1 MRNDRAA
8 NISKPA
14 AADTHTSHS
23 AINILDL
30 DDKGLQQYRQHTV
43 STRVKAQ
50 TGYSVGLYDVNLAIK
65 AGELHCI
72 MGLSGSGK
80 STLIRHLN
88 RLIDPTT
95 GKIWVNTDM
104 RNDRAANISKPA
116 AADTHMSHSAIN
128 ILDLDDKGLQ
138 QYRQHTVS
146 MVFQHFGLMPHMTVL
161 QNVAYGLRVRKM
173 SVSERHEIARHWLA
187 EVGLPNLESS
197 YPDELSGGMQ
207 QRVGLARALATDNP
221 ILLMDEAFS
230 ALDPLIRGQ
239 LQDQLLELQARL
251 HKTIVFITH
260 DIDEAVK
267 VGQRI
272 SILNGGR
279 LVQTGTPNELRD
291 NPADDYVAQ
300 FMSAKH

>member
-1 MRNDRAA
+1 MDHIKLE
-8 NISKPA
+8 NISKIYNASPKQA
-14 AADTHTSHS
+14 QS
-23 AINILDL
+23 ALDL
-30 DDKGLQQYRQHTV
+30 LADGMD

-104 RNDRAANISKPA
+104 RNDKAANISKPA
-116 AADTHMSHSAIN
+116 AADTHTSHSAIN

-146 MVFQHFGLMPHMTVL
+146 MVFQHFGLMPHMTAL

-279 LVQTGTPNELRD
+279 LVQTGTPNEQRD

>member
-1 MRNDRAA
+1 MDHIKLE
-8 NISKPA
+8 NISKIYNASPKQA
-14 AADTHTSHS
+14 QS
-23 AINILDL
+23 ALDL
-30 DDKGLQQYRQHTV
+30 LADGVD

-104 RNDRAANISKPA
+104 RNDKAANISKPA
-116 AADTHMSHSAIN
+116 AADTHTSHSAIN

-291 NPADDYVAQ
+291 SPADDYVAQ

>member
-1 MRNDRAA
+1 MDHIKLE
-8 NISKPA
+8 NISKIYNASPKQA
-14 AADTHTSHS
+14 QS
-23 AINILDL
+23 ALDL
-30 DDKGLQQYRQHTV
+30 LADGVD

-116 AADTHMSHSAIN
+116 AADTHTSHSAIN

-173 SVSERHEIARHWLA
+173 SVSERHEIAHHWLA

-291 NPADDYVAQ
+291 SPADDYVAQ

>member
-1 MRNDRAA
+1 MMDHIKLE
-8 NISKPA
+8 NISKIYNASPKQA
-14 AADTHTSHS
+14 QS
-23 AINILDL
+23 ALDL
-30 DDKGLQQYRQHTV
+30 LADGMD

-104 RNDRAANISKPA
+104 RNDKAANISKPA
-116 AADTHMSHSAIN
+116 AADTHTSHSAIN

-279 LVQTGTPNELRD
+279 LVQTGTPNVLRD
-291 NPADDYVAQ
+291 SPADDYVAQ

>member
-1 MRNDRAA
+1 MDHIKLE
-8 NISKPA
+8 NISKIYNASPKQA
-14 AADTHTSHS
+14 QS
-23 AINILDL
+23 ALDL
-30 DDKGLQQYRQHTV
+30 LADGMD

-116 AADTHMSHSAIN
+116 AADTHTSHSAIN

-187 EVGLPNLESS
+187 EVGLPNLEHS

>member
-1 MRNDRAA
+1 MMDHIKLE
-8 NISKPA
+8 NISKIYNASPKQA
-14 AADTHTSHS
+14 QS
-23 AINILDL
+23 ALDL
-30 DDKGLQQYRQHTV
+30 LADGMD

-104 RNDRAANISKPA
+104 RNDKAANISKPA
-116 AADTHMSHSAIN
+116 AADTHTSHSAIN

-251 HKTIVFITH
+251 HKTIAFITH

-279 LVQTGTPNELRD
+279 LVQTGTPNVLRD
-291 NPADDYVAQ
+291 SPADDYVAQ

>member
-1 MRNDRAA
+1 MDHIKLE
-8 NISKPA
+8 NISKIYNASPKQA
-14 AADTHTSHS
+14 QS
-23 AINILDL
+23 ALDL
-30 DDKGLQQYRQHTV
+30 LADGMD

-104 RNDRAANISKPA
+104 RNDRAANISKPV
-116 AADTHMSHSAIN
+116 AADTHTSHSAIN

-279 LVQTGTPNELRD
+279 LVQTGTPNVLRD
-291 NPADDYVAQ
+291 SPSDDYVAQ

>member
-1 MRNDRAA
+1 MDHIKLE
-8 NISKPA
+8 NISKIYNASPKQA
-14 AADTHTSHS
+14 QS
-23 AINILDL
+23 ALDL
-30 DDKGLQQYRQHTV
+30 LADGMD

-104 RNDRAANISKPA
+104 RNDKAANISKPA
-116 AADTHMSHSAIN
+116 AADTHTSHSAIN

-187 EVGLPNLESS
+187 EVGLPNLEHS

-291 NPADDYVAQ
+291 SPADDYVAQ

>member
-1 MRNDRAA
+1 MDHIKLE
-8 NISKPA
+8 NISKIYNASPKQA
-14 AADTHTSHS
+14 QS
-23 AINILDL
+23 ALDL
-30 DDKGLQQYRQHTV
+30 LADGMD

-65 AGELHCI
+65 AGELPCI

-104 RNDRAANISKPA
+104 RNDKAANISKPA
-116 AADTHMSHSAIN
+116 AADTHTSHSAIN

-187 EVGLPNLESS
+187 EVGLPNLEHS

-291 NPADDYVAQ
+291 SPADDYVAQ

>member
-1 MRNDRAA
+1 MNHIRLE
-8 NISKPA
+8 NISKIYNA
-14 AADTHTSHS
+14 TNAQAQS
-23 AINILDL
+23 ALTLLAEGMNSIE
-30 DDKGLQQYRQHTV
+30 
-43 STRVKAQ
+43 VKEK
-50 TGYSVGLYDVNLAIK
+50 TGYSVGLYDINLTIK

-80 STLIRHLN
+80 STLIRHIN
-88 RLIDPTT
+88 RLIDPTS
-95 GKIWVNTDM
+95 GKIWVDTAINAQTDIIE
-104 RNDRAANISKPA
+104 NDAI
-116 AADTHMSHSAIN
+116 ADSACQSAPSTVIN

-138 QYRQHTVS
+138 QYRQQNVS
-146 MVFQHFGLMPHMTVL
+146 MVFQHFGLTPHMTVL

-173 SVSERHEIARHWLA
+173 SVKECHDIARHWLN
-187 EVGLPNLESS
+187 EVGLPNLENS

-230 ALDPLIRGQ
+230 ALDPLIRAQ

-251 HKTIVFITH
+251 NKTIVFITH

-279 LVQTGTPNELRD
+279 LVQTGTSSELRN
-291 NPADDYVAQ
+291 NPVDDYVAQ
-300 FMSAKH
+300 FMQARK

>member
-1 MRNDRAA
+1 MDHIKLE
-8 NISKPA
+8 NISKIYNASPKQA
-14 AADTHTSHS
+14 QS
-23 AINILDL
+23 ALALLAEGMDSNN
-30 DDKGLQQYRQHTV
+30 
-43 STRVKAQ
+43 VKAQ
-50 TGYSVGLYDVNLAIK
+50 TGYSVGLYDVNLAIE
-65 AGELHCI
+65 AGEIHCI

-95 GKIWVNTDM
+95 GKIWVDTKIDNSVTHKLNSSSSNRSVIGDV
-104 RNDRAANISKPA
+104 AAN
-116 AADTHMSHSAIN
+116 TAIN

-138 QYRQHTVS
+138 QYRQNNVS
-146 MVFQHFGLMPHMTVL
+146 MVFQHFGLMPHLTVI

-173 SVSERHEIARHWLA
+173 SVNERHDIARHWLN
-187 EVGLPNLESS
+187 EVGLPNLENS

-207 QRVGLARALATDNP
+207 QRVGLARALATNNP

-251 HKTIVFITH
+251 NKTIVFITH
-260 DIDEAVK
+260 DIDEAIK

-279 LVQTGTPNELRD
+279 LVQTGTPSELRD

>member
-1 MRNDRAA
+1 MDHIKLE
-8 NISKPA
+8 NISKIYNASPKQA
-14 AADTHTSHS
+14 QS
-23 AINILDL
+23 ALDL
-30 DDKGLQQYRQHTV
+30 LADGVD

-104 RNDRAANISKPA
+104 RNDKAANISKPA
-116 AADTHMSHSAIN
+116 AADTHTSHSAIN

-187 EVGLPNLESS
+187 EVGLPNLEHS

-291 NPADDYVAQ
+291 SPADDYVAQ

>member
-1 MRNDRAA
+1 MSHIRLEQVSKIYNA
-8 NISKPA
+8 NSTQAQSALALLAQGMDSKA
-14 AADTHTSHS
+14 
-23 AINILDL
+23 
-30 DDKGLQQYRQHTV
+30 
-43 STRVKAQ
+43 VKLQ
-50 TGYSVGLYDVNLAIK
+50 TGYSVGLYNINLAIET
-65 AGELHCI
+65 GELHCI

-88 RLIDPTT
+88 RLIDPTS
-95 GKIWVNTDM
+95 GKIWVDT
-104 RNDRAANISKPA
+104 AISSKTPSQ
-116 AADTHMSHSAIN
+116 TVSSAHTSIN
-128 ILDLDDKGLQ
+128 ILELDDKGLQ
-138 QYRQHTVS
+138 QYRQNNVS
-146 MVFQHFGLMPHMTVL
+146 MVFQHFGLMPHMTVI
-161 QNVAYGLRVRKM
+161 QNVAYGLKVRKM
-173 SVSERHEIARHWLA
+173 SVSERHEIARHWLN
-187 EVGLPNLESS
+187 EVGLPNLENS

-230 ALDPLIRGQ
+230 ALDPLIRAQ

-251 HKTIVFITH
+251 NKTIVFITH

-279 LVQTGTPNELRD
+279 LVQTGTPSELRD

-300 FMSAKH
+300 FMSAHTT

>member
-1 MRNDRAA
+1 MNHIQLE
-8 NISKPA
+8 NISKIYNA
-14 AADTHTSHS
+14 NSTQAKS
-23 AINILDL
+23 ALALLAEGMDSIA
-30 DDKGLQQYRQHTV
+30 
-43 STRVKAQ
+43 VKKQ
-50 TGYSVGLYDVNLAIK
+50 TGYSVGLYDINLSVK

-80 STLIRHLN
+80 STLIRHIN
-88 RLIDPTT
+88 RLIDPTS
-95 GKIWVNTDM
+95 GKIWV
-104 RNDRAANISKPA
+104 
-116 AADTHMSHSAIN
+116 DTAINAKESATETPSTSMSVSRKELPNGNGKSSAAIN
-128 ILDLDDKGLQ
+128 ILELNDKELQ
-138 QYRQHTVS
+138 HYRQQTVS
-146 MVFQHFGLMPHMTVL
+146 MVFQHFGLVPHMTVM

-173 SVSERHEIARHWLA
+173 STKERHEVASYWLN
-187 EVGLPNLESS
+187 EVGLPNLEHS

-230 ALDPLIRGQ
+230 ALDPLIRAQ
-239 LQDQLLELQARL
+239 LQDQLLDLQERL
-251 HKTIVFITH
+251 NKTIVFITH

-279 LVQTGTPNELRD
+279 LVQTGSASELRH

-300 FMSAKH
+300 FMGAKS

>member
-1 MRNDRAA
+1 MDHIKLE
-8 NISKPA
+8 NISKIYNASPKQA
-14 AADTHTSHS
+14 QS
-23 AINILDL
+23 ALDL
-30 DDKGLQQYRQHTV
+30 LADGMD

-104 RNDRAANISKPA
+104 RNDKAANISKPA
-116 AADTHMSHSAIN
+116 AADTHTSHSAIN

-279 LVQTGTPNELRD
+279 LVQTGTPNVLRD
-291 NPADDYVAQ
+291 SPADDYVAQ

>member
-1 MRNDRAA
+1 MDHIKLE
-8 NISKPA
+8 NISKIYNASPKQA
-14 AADTHTSHS
+14 QS
-23 AINILDL
+23 ALDL
-30 DDKGLQQYRQHTV
+30 LADGMD

-104 RNDRAANISKPA
+104 RNDRAANISKPV
-116 AADTHMSHSAIN
+116 AADTHTSHSAIN

-279 LVQTGTPNELRD
+279 LVQTGTPNVLRD
-291 NPADDYVAQ
+291 SPADDYVAQ

>member
-1 MRNDRAA
+1 MMDHIKLE
-8 NISKPA
+8 NISKIYNASPKQA
-14 AADTHTSHS
+14 QS
-23 AINILDL
+23 ALDL
-30 DDKGLQQYRQHTV
+30 LADGMD

-104 RNDRAANISKPA
+104 RNDKAANISKPA
-116 AADTHMSHSAIN
+116 AADTHTSHSAIN

-187 EVGLPNLESS
+187 EVGLPNLEHS

-291 NPADDYVAQ
+291 KPADDYVAQ

>member
-1 MRNDRAA
+1 MDHIKLE
-8 NISKPA
+8 NISKIYNASPKQA
-14 AADTHTSHS
+14 QS
-23 AINILDL
+23 ALDL
-30 DDKGLQQYRQHTV
+30 LADGMD

-104 RNDRAANISKPA
+104 RNDKAANISKPA
-116 AADTHMSHSAIN
+116 AADTHTSHSAIN

-251 HKTIVFITH
+251 HKTIAFITH

>member
-1 MRNDRAA
+1 MNHIQLE
-8 NISKPA
+8 NISKIYNA
-14 AADTHTSHS
+14 NSSQAKS
-23 AINILDL
+23 ALALLAEGMDSIA
-30 DDKGLQQYRQHTV
+30 
-43 STRVKAQ
+43 VKKQ
-50 TGYSVGLYDVNLAIK
+50 TGYSVGLYDINLSIK

-80 STLIRHLN
+80 STLIRHIN
-88 RLIDPTT
+88 RLIDPTS
-95 GKIWVNTDM
+95 GKIWV
-104 RNDRAANISKPA
+104 
-116 AADTHMSHSAIN
+116 DTAINAKESATEIPSTSMSVSRKELPNENGKSSAAIN
-128 ILDLDDKGLQ
+128 ILELNDKELQ
-138 QYRQHTVS
+138 HYRQQTVS
-146 MVFQHFGLMPHMTVL
+146 MVFQHFGLVPHMTVM

-173 SVSERHEIARHWLA
+173 SIKERHEVARYWLN
-187 EVGLPNLESS
+187 EVGLPNLEQS

-230 ALDPLIRGQ
+230 ALDPLIRAQ
-239 LQDQLLELQARL
+239 LQDQLLDLQERL
-251 HKTIVFITH
+251 NKTIVFITH

-279 LVQTGTPNELRD
+279 LVQTGSASELRQ

-300 FMSAKH
+300 FMGAKS

>member
-1 MRNDRAA
+1 MDHIKLE
-8 NISKPA
+8 NISKIYNASPKQA
-14 AADTHTSHS
+14 QS
-23 AINILDL
+23 ALDL
-30 DDKGLQQYRQHTV
+30 LADGMD

-116 AADTHMSHSAIN
+116 AADTHTSHSAIN

-251 HKTIVFITH
+251 HKSIVFITH

-291 NPADDYVAQ
+291 SPADDYVAQ

>member
-1 MRNDRAA
+1 MDHIKLE
-8 NISKPA
+8 NISKIYNASPKQA
-14 AADTHTSHS
+14 QS
-23 AINILDL
+23 ALDL
-30 DDKGLQQYRQHTV
+30 LADGMD

-104 RNDRAANISKPA
+104 RNDRAANISKPV
-116 AADTHMSHSAIN
+116 AADTHTSHSAIN

-291 NPADDYVAQ
+291 SPADDYVAQ

>member
-1 MRNDRAA
+1 MDHIKLE
-8 NISKPA
+8 NISKIYNASPKQA
-14 AADTHTSHS
+14 QS
-23 AINILDL
+23 ALDL
-30 DDKGLQQYRQHTV
+30 LAEGMD

-50 TGYSVGLYDVNLAIK
+50 TGYSVGLYDINLSIE

-88 RLIDPTT
+88 RLIDPTN
-95 GKIWVNTDM
+95 GKIWVNTQQDSG
-104 RNDRAANISKPA
+104 ATHKPIETSQKPSLA
-116 AADTHMSHSAIN
+116 HITSSEIN

-146 MVFQHFGLMPHMTVL
+146 MVFQHFGLMPHMTVI

-173 SVSERHEIARHWLA
+173 SVSERHEIARHWLN
-187 EVGLPNLESS
+187 EVGLPNLENS

-251 HKTIVFITH
+251 NKTIVFITH

-279 LVQTGTPNELRD
+279 LVQTGTPNGLRD
-291 NPADDYVAQ
+291 HPADDYVAQ